1 MLDIF
6 IGYDP
11 KEIVAYH
18 VACHSILEKASQP
31 VRITPLN
38 LRNLGPLMTRE
49 RHNLQSTEFAFSRF
63 LVPHLV
69 NHTGWAL
76 FMDCDMLVR
85 VDIAEL
91 FALRDEGRAVMV
103 CQHDYSPSTET
114 KFLRQVQ
121 TPYAKKNWSSVM
133 LFNAPRC
140 RKLTPDYVNTAT
152 GLELHQFKWL
162 DSETEIGAL
171 PLEWNWLVGEYPM
184 NADAKIVHYTLG
196 GPYFPET
203 RDGDFSDEW
212 RQTYARMTSVASG

>member
-1 MLDIF
+1 MLDVF

-18 VACHSILEKASQP
+18 VACHSILEKASCP

-49 RHNLQSTEFAFSRF
+49 RHGLQSTEFAFSRF

-91 FALRDEGRAVMV
+91 FALRDESYAVMV
-103 CQHDYSPSTET
+103 CQHDYTPSTET
-114 KFLRQVQ
+114 KFLHQVQ
-121 TPYAKKNWSSVM
+121 APYAKKNWSSVM

-140 RKLTPDYVNTAT
+140 RKLTPDYVNSAT

-162 DSETEIGAL
+162 DSDAEIGAL

-184 NADAKIVHYTLG
+184 NPDAKIVHYTLG

-212 RQTYARMTSVASG
+212 RQTHARMISVASG